1 VSAALTAPGLYL
13 RRAETPRP
21 ALGSAITGIVGVAER
36 GPINSPQPLTG
47 WGDYSDTFG
56 GFVPFGYLAQS
67 VFGFF
72 RNGGEKCWVVRA
84 ADTSRIG
91 ATTPAGRCTEL
102 TPLATA
108 AGTFADHNGD
118 DSVRISALDPGGWG
132 DRLAVRVATSALR
145 PLRVGTLTLATT
157 EVTTQL
163 EVDSIV
169 DLRPGLVVRITDPDG
184 VSGGTI
190 RTIAPAA
197 SALDLATRRVDLS
210 TTVGRAYPIG
220 SVVYAAGFRIEAE
233 FRGRRESFDPLSMR
247 PGHPRYFMDVINAPP
262 TMSDYG
268 ERRRNGLSSLILV
281 EHLLSTGGA
290 SRFRP
295 ADTVG
300 DHWLVR
306 GDDGFTQARA
316 TFRDGLSNPLVTIVA
331 TSDRGSAGNGLQVV
345 AVPFQARLSL
355 PSPDESGARDRLV
368 VDEIRGFQ
376 VGEPARVG
384 PAGSATSE
392 TATPSLVVPGDMT
405 LRLPGDLANPHAV
418 GEAVTVVDR
427 FTLEARHPGAREPIE
442 VIRNLSGNV
451 ATGAR
456 FIRTALQSESATLC
470 ASTPPAPFATPI
482 VTGDSASITLAGGAD
497 PGAMDA
503 RYYTGYQSDGSHFHP
518 AELPA
523 ASLVG
528 VATLERVEEISLVS
542 VPDLV
547 RVATSGLVAAQANVL
562 RHCARLGDRFALIDA
577 PAAMAPATIEGRP
590 VAPALSTEDW
600 VAALGDAELRK
611 YGAAFHPWVRGTF
624 DEQEHL
630 TPPSA
635 LVAGLIARTDAARGV
650 DKAPA
655 NEQLKGAFR
664 LEPPV
669 DRARH
674 GELNPVGINCV
685 VKLEDGEVR
694 LMGARTLSED
704 AVARYISV
712 RRTILSVKRTLA
724 QRMRWA
730 VFEPIND
737 ALFRRLEAT
746 LVTYLQALLARGVT
760 ASQRPGDA
768 FYVRCDGETNP
779 PDQQRLGIVVAE
791 IGLAL
796 LAPAEF
802 IVLTARRT
810 PDAVQVIE
818 EEA

>member
-1 VSAALTAPGLYL
+1 VSATLATPGLYL
-13 RRAETPRP
+13 QRAETPRP
-21 ALGSAITGIVGVAER
+21 ALGSAISGIVGVAER
-36 GPINSPQPLTG
+36 GPINSPQPLTS

-56 GFVPFGYLAQS
+56 GFVPFGFLAQS

-72 RNGGEKCWVVRA
+72 RNGGEKCWVVRI

-91 ATTPAGRCTEL
+91 ATTPPGNCMEL
-102 TPLATA
+102 TPLAA
-108 AGTFADHNGD
+108 AAAPFTDHNGEGT
-118 DSVRISALDPGGWG
+118 VRISALDPGSWG
-132 DRLAVRVATSALR
+132 NRLAVRVATSALR
-145 PLRVGTLTLATT
+145 PLRVGTLTRPTT
-157 EVTTQL
+157 MPATQL
-163 EVDSIV
+163 ELDSIV
-169 DLRPGLVVRITDPDG
+169 DLRPGLVVRITNPDG
-184 VSGGTI
+184 VSGGVV
-190 RTIAPAA
+190 RTIALAA
-197 SALDLATRRVDLS
+197 GALNPATRRVDLS
-210 TTVGRAYPIG
+210 TSVGQVFLTG
-220 SVVYAAGFRIEAE
+220 SVVYAAGFRIEAA

-268 ERRRNGLSSLILV
+268 ERRRNGLSSLIFV
-281 EHLLSTGGA
+281 EHLLSAGGA

-295 ADTVG
+295 SDTAG
-300 DHWLVR
+300 DRRLAG
-306 GDDGFTQARA
+306 GDDGFMQARA
-316 TFRDGLSNPLVTIVA
+316 TFRDNLSNPLVTIVA
-331 TSDRGSAGNGLQVV
+331 KGDRGSAGNGLQVV
-345 AVPFQARLSL
+345 AQPFQAQLSL
-355 PSPDESGARDRLV
+355 PSPDENGARNRLV
-368 VDEIRGFQ
+368 VDRINGFQ
-376 VGEPARVG
+376 AGESVRVG
-384 PAGSATSE
+384 PAGGVTSE
-392 TATPSLVVPGDMT
+392 TATPDLVDSGSMT
-405 LRLPGDLANPHAV
+405 LRLPGDLANAHAI
-418 GEAVTVVDR
+418 GEPVAVAGR
-427 FTLEARHPGAREPIE
+427 FTLEARRPGEREPIE
-442 VIRNLSGNV
+442 VIPNLSGNV
-451 ATGAR
+451 ATGTR
-456 FIRTALQSESATLC
+456 FIRPALQSESATLC
-470 ASTPPAPFATPI
+470 ASTPPAPFTTPI
-482 VTGDSASITLAGGAD
+482 VTGDSASITLTGGAD
-497 PGAMDA
+497 PGMMDA
-503 RYYTGYQSDGSHFHP
+503 RYYTGYQPDGSYFHP
-518 AELPA
+518 AESPVALI
-523 ASLVG
+523 G
-528 VATLERVEEISLVS
+528 VATLERVEEVSLVS

-547 RVATSGLVAAQANVL
+547 RVATSDLVAAQTNVL

-577 PAAMAPATIEGRP
+577 PAATPPATIEGRSVTP
-590 VAPALSTEDW
+590 APSTEDW
-600 VAALGDAELRK
+600 VMALGDAELRK

-624 DEQEHL
+624 DEHEHL

-674 GELNPVGINCV
+674 GELNPLGINCV
-685 VKLEDGEVR
+685 VKLEDGELR

-704 AVARYISV
+704 AVARYINV

-760 ASQRPGDA
+760 ASQRPAEA
-768 FYVRCDGETNP
+768 FYVRCNGETNP

-810 PDAVQVIE
+810 PDAIQVIE